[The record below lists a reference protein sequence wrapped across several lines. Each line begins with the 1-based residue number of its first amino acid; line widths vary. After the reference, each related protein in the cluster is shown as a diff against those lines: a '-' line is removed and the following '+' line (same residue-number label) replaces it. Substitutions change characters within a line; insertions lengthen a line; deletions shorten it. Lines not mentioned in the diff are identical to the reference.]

1 MPLKWA
7 YTQLIL
13 IRGSCVTF
21 ETSLTRHYMWL
32 VLENCDLSTFNF
44 EKNLLNRVVI
54 LYCKKKK
61 KRRKKRLQNTYNTLQ
76 SIFTSTE

>member
-21 ETSLTRHYMWL
+21 ETSFETLYVAR
-32 VLENCDLSTFNF
+32 LENCDLPIFNF
-44 EKNLLNRVVI
+44 GKNLLNRVII
-54 LYCKKKK
+54 LYCKKK